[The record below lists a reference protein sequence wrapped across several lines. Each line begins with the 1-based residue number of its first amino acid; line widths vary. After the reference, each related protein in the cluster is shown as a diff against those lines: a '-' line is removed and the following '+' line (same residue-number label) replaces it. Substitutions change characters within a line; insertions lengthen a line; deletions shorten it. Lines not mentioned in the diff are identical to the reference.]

1 MYVIKGTAT
10 TLSTVAYSHLDP
22 SNHAGSRGMGQRE
35 GNDSDTLAS
44 AQYDEAKSKK
54 AGQARPRFYAREGP

>member
-1 MYVIKGTAT
+1 
-10 TLSTVAYSHLDP
+10 
-22 SNHAGSRGMGQRE
+22 MGQRE

-54 AGQARPRFYAREGP
+54 AGQARSTFLRARGSKTP